1 MAITSTAPREHPYD
15 GHNMPGTSVGTHSF
29 KRGASAERKEAARL
43 EALAGED
50 ESYDEYVPLRERR
63 RREAE
68 RRSGKLGKNRRD
80 KERELLERERWA
92 GPCVRNGDNKKTM
105 TGGGVVLSF
114 RVRRLARSSVQRV
127 VLLACFTLQFWL

>member
-1 MAITSTAPREHPYD
+1 
-15 GHNMPGTSVGTHSF
+15 MPGTSVGTHSR
-29 KRGASAERKEAARL
+29 KRGASAERREEAKL

-92 GPCVRNGDNKKTM
+92 GLCARRGGHKKQQL
-105 TGGGVVLSF
+105 VVLF
-114 RVRRLARSSVQRV
+114 CCLLRLLIARSTR
-127 VLLACFTLQFWL
+127 

>member
-1 MAITSTAPREHPYD
+1 
-15 GHNMPGTSVGTHSF
+15 MPGISVGR
-29 KRGASAERKEAARL
+29 KRDASVERREDAKL

-68 RRSGKLGKNRRD
+68 RRTGKLGKNRRD

-92 GPCVRNGDNKKTM
+92 GGLGTREHYK
-105 TGGGVVLSF
+105 
-114 RVRRLARSSVQRV
+114 
-127 VLLACFTLQFWL
+127 

>member
-1 MAITSTAPREHPYD
+1 M
-15 GHNMPGTSVGTHSF
+15 
-29 KRGASAERKEAARL
+29 

-68 RRSGKLGKNRRD
+68 RRTGKLGKNRRD

-92 GPCVRNGDNKKTM
+92 GSWARKGIVQDGRV
-105 TGGGVVLSF
+105 VVLPS
-114 RVRRLARSSVQRV
+114 RVSYYLFCSLVRLHVLECRGRAACILPVWVPGTWFVPGLYRV
-127 VLLACFTLQFWL
+127 PT